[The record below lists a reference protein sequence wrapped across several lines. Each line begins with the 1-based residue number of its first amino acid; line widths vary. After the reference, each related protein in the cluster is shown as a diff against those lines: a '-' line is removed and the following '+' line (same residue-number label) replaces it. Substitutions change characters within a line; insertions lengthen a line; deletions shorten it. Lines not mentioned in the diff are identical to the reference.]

1 MPGTY
6 VDKNCN
12 SNKIYVWARNNGGMG
27 AAQMNLSEEING
39 TYFDVLSDAQ
49 GNYEAPDATEGSVL
63 IRIVLKR
70 RISLS
75 QC

>member
-1 MPGTY
+1 MCPKI
-6 VDKNCN
+6 KN
-12 SNKIYVWARNNGGMG
+12 
-27 AAQMNLSEEING
+27 AATQIACALSLLFFVALALTNPSS
-39 TYFDVLSDAQ
+39 FDIAQ